1 MSSTVT
7 MDVDHD
13 GIAVLTIDVKDKPM
27 NVITADFDQDL
38 GQCLE
43 SVISDEKIVGAVI
56 TSAKNDFMAGA
67 DLKSML
73 PALRGLSDKSD
84 VVEKV
89 IASNQT
95 MRKMET
101 CGKPFVA
108 AINGT
113 ALGGGLELTL
123 ACHYRIAV
131 DRPDAVLG
139 LPEVMVGLLPGG
151 GGTQRLPRLI
161 GVQAALELM
170 TQGKHLK
177 PLQAKGLGIVNELA
191 SKEELINKAKAWIK
205 DKGDAVQP
213 WDKKGFKVPGGL
225 DANKVGTIQTFS
237 VVNALVAKNTNHNYP
252 APISIV
258 SCVYEGCQIPIDS
271 GLRIE
276 AKYFVELLTGQ
287 VAGNMIRSL
296 FINKQSADKL
306 RARPEGVEKSKVTT
320 LGMLGAGM
328 MGSGIALV
336 SARAGMN
343 VVLLDSTEEQAA
355 KGKQYTE
362 KFLEKR
368 VARKKMS
375 SDDATA
381 MLDRIKVTT
390 DYNDLE
396 SCELIIEAVFE
407 DREIKAG
414 VTQATEAVIAESA
427 IFASNTSTLPISG
440 LAEASKRPKSFIGLH
455 FFSPVER
462 MPLVEVILGKETSD
476 EALARALDYVQQIKK
491 TPIVVNDSRGFFTS
505 RVFSMAC
512 NEANTMLTEGVSPA
526 LIENAARHAGY
537 PVGPLAVQDETSI
550 ELGYKIHLQTMEDM
564 GDAYK
569 PGSGWEVSAKL
580 VELERLGKKYGKG
593 FYDYPEGAK
602 KRLWPGLADLFPV
615 SDQQPD
621 VEEVKSRLMTIQA
634 LDAYRCLEE
643 HVLMS
648 PDDGDIGSI
657 LGWGFP
663 PWSGGVFSYIDTV
676 GIEKFVERCDDY
688 SQRLGERFTVP
699 DSLREKANN
708 KESFYSD

>member
-355 KGKQYTE
+355 KGKEYTE

-375 SDDATA
+375 SDDAAA

-569 PGSGWEVSAKL
+569 PASGWEVSAKL

>member
-43 SVISDEKIVGAVI
+43 SVISDEKIIGAVI

-191 SKEELINKAKAWIK
+191 SKEELIDKAKAWIK

-306 RARPEGVEKSKVTT
+306 RARPKGVEKSKVTT

-699 DSLREKANN
+699 DSLREKANK

>member
-191 SKEELINKAKAWIK
+191 SKEELIDKAKAWIK

-306 RARPEGVEKSKVTT
+306 RARPKGVEKSKVTT

-569 PGSGWEVSAKL
+569 PASGWEVSAKL

>member
-191 SKEELINKAKAWIK
+191 SKEELIDKAKAWIK

-355 KGKQYTE
+355 KGKEYTE

-375 SDDATA
+375 SDDAAA

-569 PGSGWEVSAKL
+569 PASGWEVSAKL

>member
-1 MSSTVT
+1 
-7 MDVDHD
+7 
-13 GIAVLTIDVKDKPM
+13 
-27 NVITADFDQDL
+27 
-38 GQCLE
+38 
-43 SVISDEKIVGAVI
+43 
-56 TSAKNDFMAGA
+56 
-67 DLKSML
+67 
-73 PALRGLSDKSD
+73 
-84 VVEKV
+84 
-89 IASNQT
+89 
-95 MRKMET
+95 
-101 CGKPFVA
+101 
-108 AINGT
+108 
-113 ALGGGLELTL
+113 
-123 ACHYRIAV
+123 
-131 DRPDAVLG
+131 
-139 LPEVMVGLLPGG
+139 
-151 GGTQRLPRLI
+151 
-161 GVQAALELM
+161 
-170 TQGKHLK
+170 
-177 PLQAKGLGIVNELA
+177 
-191 SKEELINKAKAWIK
+191 
-205 DKGDAVQP
+205 
-213 WDKKGFKVPGGL
+213 
-225 DANKVGTIQTFS
+225 
-237 VVNALVAKNTNHNYP
+237 
-252 APISIV
+252 
-258 SCVYEGCQIPIDS
+258 
-271 GLRIE
+271 
-276 AKYFVELLTGQ
+276 
-287 VAGNMIRSL
+287 
-296 FINKQSADKL
+296 
-306 RARPEGVEKSKVTT
+306 
-320 LGMLGAGM
+320 
-328 MGSGIALV
+328 LV

-343 VVLLDSTEEQAA
+343 VVLLDSTDEQAA
-355 KGKQYTE
+355 KGKEYTE

-375 SDDATA
+375 SDDAAA

>member
-43 SVISDEKIVGAVI
+43 SVISDEKIIGAVI

-191 SKEELINKAKAWIK
+191 SKEELIDKAKAWIK

-569 PGSGWEVSAKL
+569 PASGWEVSAKL

>member
-43 SVISDEKIVGAVI
+43 SVISDEKIIGAVI

-191 SKEELINKAKAWIK
+191 SKEELIDKAKAWIK

-276 AKYFVELLTGQ
+276 AKYFVELLTGT

-569 PGSGWEVSAKL
+569 PASGWEVSAKL

-699 DSLREKANN
+699 DSLREKANK

>member
-1 MSSTVT
+1 

-191 SKEELINKAKAWIK
+191 SKEELIDKAKAWIK

-343 VVLLDSTEEQAA
+343 VVLLDSTDEQAA
-355 KGKQYTE
+355 KGKEYTE

-375 SDDATA
+375 SDDAAA

>member
-43 SVISDEKIVGAVI
+43 SVISDEKIIGAVI

-191 SKEELINKAKAWIK
+191 SKEELIDKAKAWIK

-276 AKYFVELLTGQ
+276 AKYFVELLTGT

-343 VVLLDSTEEQAA
+343 VVLLDSTDEQAA
-355 KGKQYTE
+355 KGKEYTE

-375 SDDATA
+375 SDDAAA

-569 PGSGWEVSAKL
+569 PASGWEVSAKL

>member
-177 PLQAKGLGIVNELA
+177 PIQAKGLGIVNELA
-191 SKEELINKAKAWIK
+191 SKEELIDKAKAWIK

-306 RARPEGVEKSKVTT
+306 RARPKGVEKSKVTT

-343 VVLLDSTEEQAA
+343 VVLLDSTDEQAA
-355 KGKQYTE
+355 KGKEYTE

-375 SDDATA
+375 SDDAAA

>member
-43 SVISDEKIVGAVI
+43 SVISDEKIIGAVI

-191 SKEELINKAKAWIK
+191 SKEELIDKAKAWIK

-355 KGKQYTE
+355 KGKEYTE

-375 SDDATA
+375 SDDAAA

-569 PGSGWEVSAKL
+569 PASGWEVSAKL

-699 DSLREKANN
+699 DSLREKANK

>member
-43 SVISDEKIVGAVI
+43 SVISDEKIIGAVI

-177 PLQAKGLGIVNELA
+177 PIQAKGLGIVNELA
-191 SKEELINKAKAWIK
+191 SKEELIDKAKAWIK

-276 AKYFVELLTGQ
+276 AKYFVELLTGT

-343 VVLLDSTEEQAA
+343 VVLLDSTDEQAA
-355 KGKQYTE
+355 KGKEYTE

-375 SDDATA
+375 SDDAAA

-569 PGSGWEVSAKL
+569 PASGWEVSAKL

>member
-191 SKEELINKAKAWIK
+191 SKEELIDKAKAWIK

-276 AKYFVELLTGQ
+276 AKYFVELLTGP

-375 SDDATA
+375 SDDAAA

-569 PGSGWEVSAKL
+569 PASGWEVSAKL

-699 DSLREKANN
+699 DSLREKANK

>member
-276 AKYFVELLTGQ
+276 AKYFVELLTGT

-355 KGKQYTE
+355 KGKEYTE

-375 SDDATA
+375 SDDAAA

-569 PGSGWEVSAKL
+569 PASGWEVSAKL

>member
-177 PLQAKGLGIVNELA
+177 PIQAKGLGIVNELA
-191 SKEELINKAKAWIK
+191 SKEELIDKAKAWIK

-276 AKYFVELLTGQ
+276 AKYFVELLTGT

-355 KGKQYTE
+355 KGKEYTE

-375 SDDATA
+375 SDDAAA

-569 PGSGWEVSAKL
+569 PASGWEVSAKL

>member
-191 SKEELINKAKAWIK
+191 SKEELIDKAKAWIK

-276 AKYFVELLTGQ
+276 AKYFVELLTGT

-375 SDDATA
+375 SDDAAA

-569 PGSGWEVSAKL
+569 PASGWEVSAKL

>member
-306 RARPEGVEKSKVTT
+306 RARPKGVEKSKVTT

-569 PGSGWEVSAKL
+569 PGSGRLYNMLGGSFDGKRLTKGMGVYSSTKASINILTKYLASENKNTNIIVGAISPGILITENWLNEQQRLTPEEWNKIRPMVNMICDHVETATPWITEQIIQNTTNGRRIAWLTTWKILKRVVDVKL
-580 VELERLGKKYGKG
+580 LR
-593 FYDYPEGAK
+593 K
-602 KRLWPGLADLFPV
+602 KRDLC
-615 SDQQPD
+615 
-621 VEEVKSRLMTIQA
+621 SR
-634 LDAYRCLEE
+634 Y
-643 HVLMS
+643 
-648 PDDGDIGSI
+648 
-657 LGWGFP
+657 
-663 PWSGGVFSYIDTV
+663 
-676 GIEKFVERCDDY
+676 GI
-688 SQRLGERFTVP
+688 
-699 DSLREKANN
+699 
-708 KESFYSD
+708 

>member
-191 SKEELINKAKAWIK
+191 SKEELIDKAKAWIK

-306 RARPEGVEKSKVTT
+306 RARPKGVEKSKVTT

-569 PGSGWEVSAKL
+569 PASGWEVSAKL

-699 DSLREKANN
+699 DSLREKANK

>member
-177 PLQAKGLGIVNELA
+177 PIQAKGLGIVNELA
-191 SKEELINKAKAWIK
+191 SKEELIDKAKAWIK

-276 AKYFVELLTGQ
+276 AKYFVELLTGT

-375 SDDATA
+375 SDDAAA

-569 PGSGWEVSAKL
+569 PASGWEVSAKL

>member
-343 VVLLDSTEEQAA
+343 VVLLDSTDEQAA
-355 KGKQYTE
+355 KGKEYTE

-375 SDDATA
+375 SDDAAA

-569 PGSGWEVSAKL
+569 PASGWEVSAKL